1 MLGKVGEK
9 WWKEDRS
16 GGPDTERQRVAREWW
31 HYCCV
36 QSVPF
41 CLQQTGFIQNP
52 PWIKLALETGKP
64 VSLNET
70 RTIWLLCGELKPD
83 HPPVFSRCV
92 GLITGAQP
100 YVKITGS
107 IWGLFCIASYIFCRR
122 CTLWVQCARFSGGYR
137 SCLVLSITQ
146 NYREYLSFVK
156 RKKTSFVTSAI

>member
-16 GGPDTERQRVAREWW
+16 GGPDTERQRVAREGW

-70 RTIWLLCGELKPD
+70 RTVWLLCGELKPD

-100 YVKITGS
+100 YVKITSS
-107 IWGLFCIASYIFCRR
+107 IWGLF
-122 CTLWVQCARFSGGYR
+122 LHRFLYF
-137 SCLVLSITQ
+137 LLSM
-146 NYREYLSFVK
+146 YFVSTMRPILRWIQILPGVVYYAK
-156 RKKTSFVTSAI
+156 LPRIPFLR